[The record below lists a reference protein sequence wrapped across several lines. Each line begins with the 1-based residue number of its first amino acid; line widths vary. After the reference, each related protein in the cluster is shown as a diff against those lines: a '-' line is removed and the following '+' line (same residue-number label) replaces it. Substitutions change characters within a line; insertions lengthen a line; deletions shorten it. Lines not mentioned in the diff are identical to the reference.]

1 MARGFASLSPE
12 RRKAISAMG
21 NAVSAVR
28 NKFNSETGSLAG
40 KIGGKAKHPNKG
52 KRKKKNGTD
61 EKA

>member
-1 MARGFASLSPE
+1 
-12 RRKAISAMG
+12 MG